1 MNLKVWT
8 KHHALLPQWKWKEI
22 LETKTQNFW
31 ITVFLNFQ
39 QEMGLKDRV
48 ICSNSHGAVEV
59 SLLQLVLVNHRT
71 SHDWILKR
79 CAVSA
84 GKAHTI
90 ELFFPRGV
98 GGLYTGIQTVN
109 ANVFGLQ
116 DESLSHFCKGS
127 FIPRKKS
134 SPLWKVPFNLY
145 LPGKHR
151 NPCHYFRQQSTG
163 F

>member
-1 MNLKVWT
+1 MKLQGNLGK
-8 KHHALLPQWKWKEI
+8 
-22 LETKTQNFW
+22 KTQSFW

-39 QEMGLKDRV
+39 QEMGLKNRV
-48 ICSNSHGAVEV
+48 LYTFFVVFNCTICSISHGAVEV
-59 SLLQLVLVNHRT
+59 SLLELVLVNHRT

-79 CAVSA
+79 SAVSA
-84 GKAHTI
+84 GKAHRI

-134 SPLWKVPFNLY
+134 SPLWKAPFNLY

-151 NPCHYFRQQSTG
+151 NSCHYFRQQSTG

>member
-1 MNLKVWT
+1 MKLKRNLGKNNSKLLNHCISQFPARNGT
-8 KHHALLPQWKWKEI
+8 KRSGFVH
-22 LETKTQNFW
+22 FFV
-31 ITVFLNFQ
+31 VFNCT
-39 QEMGLKDRV
+39 
-48 ICSNSHGAVEV
+48 ICSISHGAVEV

-79 CAVSA
+79 CAVSP